1 MHRIVRL
8 LSAVCATAL
17 VAVLAA
23 CSAQRTVLSRQPT
36 AMGMPSARPAPTVP
50 AGSTAS
56 PAAPR
61 VAAEAQEPRPA
72 RSAVD
77 VYRAIAPSV
86 AYVDTPTGTGSGLLI
101 EAGYLL
107 TNAHVVWPFEEARIV
122 LPDGSSWDRAPV
134 AAADLLVDLALL
146 GPVDTPESPL
156 ALVSGEDLAVASPVY
171 VIGYPGEVERYPQP
185 AISAGL
191 ISRYREWQQLGI
203 TYYQV
208 DATITGG
215 QSGGAL
221 ISGDGRVIGV
231 SGFLFADTFGLIAST
246 GDLEEH
252 IARLVAEGRDP
263 AGREPWLSQGP
274 GSRRLT
280 VTLANLWDT
289 RMAVLREPPGTTV
302 EIDVESP
309 NDCYVEVLDSYG
321 ESLAL
326 ADDSYSGT
334 ESVEVTIESA
344 GPHYVVIA
352 QSDEASGRFSVR
364 SSHPLVPYEDPHDAG
379 SLAVGGNVFGT
390 IDYPMD
396 TDYYLLP
403 LQKGQTVEIVVDS
416 TMIDPYLRVDY
427 WGATGAEV
435 ATDDD
440 SGGGLFGLNARLTY
454 SAPQDDTYFVVIEDA
469 ESEFGGYVL
478 SVTEVTF

>member
-1 MHRIVRL
+1 
-8 LSAVCATAL
+8 
-17 VAVLAA
+17 
-23 CSAQRTVLSRQPT
+23 
-36 AMGMPSARPAPTVP
+36 
-50 AGSTAS
+50 
-56 PAAPR
+56 
-61 VAAEAQEPRPA
+61 
-72 RSAVD
+72 
-77 VYRAIAPSV
+77 
-86 AYVDTPTGTGSGLLI
+86 
-101 EAGYLL
+101 
-107 TNAHVVWPFEEARIV
+107 
-122 LPDGSSWDRAPV
+122 
-134 AAADLLVDLALL
+134 
-146 GPVDTPESPL
+146 
-156 ALVSGEDLAVASPVY
+156 
-171 VIGYPGEVERYPQP
+171 
-185 AISAGL
+185 
-191 ISRYREWQQLGI
+191 
-203 TYYQV
+203 
-208 DATITGG
+208 
-215 QSGGAL
+215 
-221 ISGDGRVIGV
+221 
-231 SGFLFADTFGLIAST
+231 
-246 GDLEEH
+246 
-252 IARLVAEGRDP
+252 
-263 AGREPWLSQGP
+263 
-274 GSRRLT
+274 LT

-379 SLAVGGNVFGT
+379 SLAVGGSVFGT